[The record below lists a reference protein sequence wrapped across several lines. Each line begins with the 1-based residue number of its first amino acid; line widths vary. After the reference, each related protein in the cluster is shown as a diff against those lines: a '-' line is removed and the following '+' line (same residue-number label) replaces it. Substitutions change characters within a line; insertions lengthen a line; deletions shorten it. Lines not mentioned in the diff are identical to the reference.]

1 MTECYRYAVDT
12 YAQMTEDEKAKIS
25 LELLYNAICYY
36 HGEAEEIVQE
46 LLRMDQ
52 ATLSKFE
59 ASLATTR
66 QQVKKMHQ
74 AALAAM
80 SALRQSVFASQ
91 DVEDIRNCICLS
103 RLPLE
108 RQAAHL
114 DFPYHLLGDPLTKR
128 C

>member
-12 YAQMTEDEKAKIS
+12 YEQMTDEAKSKIS

-36 HGEAEEIVQE
+36 HGEADEIVQE

-59 ASLATTR
+59 ASLAATR

-80 SALRQSVFASQ
+80 SALRQSVFASG
-91 DVEDIRNCICLS
+91 DVEDILFYRIANN
-103 RLPLE
+103 LPIE
-108 RQAAHL
+108 
-114 DFPYHLLGDPLTKR
+114 
-128 C
+128 